1 MRTIIIKLPPT
12 VDLSFEMAKMRGWLD
27 GHSCAPSSFKYD
39 LEQDSTIIHVQ
50 FTAEEQAEL
59 FKKHFD
65 GNESQ
70 FVNCERPRLLETIER
85 ACWWR
90 LMAEEIRT
98 EADGFTSDAAK
109 ETMANVA
116 LTYDRMAE
124 DLEKRLE
131 IRRYHGMFQA

>member
-12 VDLSFEMAKMRGWLD
+12 VDLSLEMAEMRGWLD
-27 GHSCAPSSFKYD
+27 SHSSAPSSFEYD
-39 LEQDSTIIHVQ
+39 LERESTIIHVQ
-50 FTAEEQAEL
+50 FTTEEQAEL

-65 GNESQ
+65 GSESE
-70 FVNCERPRLLETIER
+70 FVNFERPRLLETMER

-131 IRRYHGMFQA
+131 NRRYHGMFQA

>member
-12 VDLSFEMAKMRGWLD
+12 VDLSVEMAEMRGWLD
-27 GHSCAPSSFKYD
+27 SQSCTPSSFKYD
-39 LEQDSTIIHVQ
+39 LEQESTIIHVQ
-50 FTAEEQAEL
+50 LNKEEEAEV
-59 FKKHFD
+59 FKRHFD
-65 GNESQ
+65 GSESE
-70 FVNCERPRLLETIER
+70 FVNSERPRLLETMER

-98 EADGFTSDAAK
+98 EADGFASEVAR

-124 DLEKRLE
+124 HLEKRLGYL
-131 IRRYHGMFQA
+131 RYQGRFQA